1 MGIRL
6 ACLRHAA
13 SVHPEPGSNS
23 RKVFNL
29 VYFAKDCF
37 QLLSCEC
44 QDLTQ
49 RVISFW
55 LKTLEKF
62 FDRFTLPVEDLH
74 LRYRDP
80 VNRLSPINK
89 WKNFILNRRLLAP
102 KFTRPASLKIMYEHR
117 RCVAFKDE
125 DFI

>member
-1 MGIRL
+1 MCYSPVCHGRIATPIRL

-23 RKVFNL
+23 QKVFNL
-29 VYFAKDCF
+29 VYFAKENF

-44 QDLTQ
+44 QDLRQ
-49 RVISFW
+49 RRISLW

-62 FDRFTLPVEDLH
+62 FDRFALPVEDLH

-80 VNRLSPINK
+80 VARIAPDNK
-89 WKNFILNRRLLAP
+89 WKNFILKWRL
-102 KFTRPASLKIMYEHR
+102 
-117 RCVAFKDE
+117 
-125 DFI
+125 